1 MSCCVPIFKAA
12 GLLVL
17 RMTGERGETVGDSEG
32 EGEVEEREEV
42 DEACLVSC
50 EEEGVDGDCLRSACP
65 RSAGDGERGVGGS
78 DEVRDKREGMLEV
91 EPWEGVGVW
100 WAGGEGLD
108 VDDGKDSSW
117 WSLLTVH

>member
-1 MSCCVPIFKAA
+1 MPIFKAA
-12 GLLVL
+12 GLWVL
-17 RMTGERGETVGDSEG
+17 RMTGERGEAVGDSEG

-50 EEEGVDGDCLRSACP
+50 EDEGVHGDCLRRACP

-100 WAGGEGLD
+100 WVGGEGLD
-108 VDDGKDSSW
+108 VDEREESSW
-117 WSLLTVH
+117 WLFLSVC